1 MDSVKMVGI
10 LYRHRGSARQQ
21 CMKVLP
27 AKLEETEANPRRHTG
42 RKQLLSQVA
51 FNLHM
56 CVVAHALKHVGTQD
70 EL

>member
-10 LYRHRGSARQQ
+10 LYRHRGSARQH
-21 CMKVLP
+21 CIKVLP
-27 AKLEETEANPRRHTG
+27 AKLEETEANPRRHTVA
-42 RKQLLSQVA
+42 QVA
-51 FNLHM
+51 FNLYM